1 MFGNRHWVVGLAGII
16 VLIGRAAVAQE
27 MPRRQVSGI
36 YPHLAMFNDE
46 GECGTGAVVPWAG
59 RLWAVTYAP
68 HKPTGSSDKLYEI
81 DGDLKQ
87 TIRPESIGGT
97 PANRLIHKES
107 NQLFIGPYVI
117 DVNRN
122 VRVITPDQMFGRHTG
137 TARHLFDP
145 AGKVYYATMEEG
157 LYEVDVKTLAVK
169 ELWAD
174 EQVKTGR
181 HADLPGYHGKG
192 FYSGQ
197 GRVVY
202 SNNGEHGPEALK
214 KPDVPSGVL
223 AEWDGK
229 ADKWTIVRRNQ
240 FTEVTGP
247 GGIEGNSNPS
257 TNPIWAIGWDH
268 RSLILNVLDEG
279 KWHSY
284 RLPKT
289 SHSYDGAHGWNT
301 EWPRIRDIGEKDLLM
316 TMHGAFWRFP
326 RTFSAK
332 NPAGIRPRSSYLKV
346 VGDFCRWGELI
357 VLGCDDTAK
366 SEFLN
371 KRKLKGNVA
380 GPGQSQSNLWFLKP
394 EQLDHLGPVLGRG
407 ALWLKDDVKAGQAS
421 DPYLLAGY
429 ERKSLHLTHAG
440 DAGVSFGIELDR
452 NGTGAWTQWKS
463 VELAPSGSTWLDLAD
478 APPAEWIRLTPGSA
492 TKGVTAFFHSSNRD
506 PRGIVPDHIFK
517 GFEARPQPAT
527 ISLLHVRGADFKTLR
542 CVGDFGGVD
551 LGEDLELESTRD
563 EAGIEWVRKNCT
575 PPKDV
580 IHVDEASVVYHDDER
595 RTWRLPR
602 QESPEAADDEATS
615 IRGRVCREVCTE
627 RDLLNVGGTFY
638 ELPAENAGGFARVR
652 PIATHARNISDFATY
667 RGLLFMAGRASIGV
681 GEHMPSFPVTSGQ
694 YGLWIGAVDDLW
706 KFGKPRGY
714 GGPWRKTA
722 VVANRPSDP
731 YLMTGYDR
739 KDLALFQRGADKVRM
754 TVEVDFT
761 GNGDWTKYQT
771 FEVGSE
777 SVRHS
782 FPEAFAAYWVRVV
795 ADHDCEATALFKY
808 E

>member
-1 MFGNRHWVVGLAGII
+1 MAGRSLRISFA
-16 VLIGRAAVAQE
+16 VLIAAVGTSASGQL
-27 MPRRQVSGI
+27 PSRRQVSGI
-36 YPHLAMFNDE
+36 SPHLAMFNDE
-46 GECGTGAVVPWAG
+46 GECGTGAVVPWAD

-81 DGDLKQ
+81 DVNLQQ
-87 TIRPESIGGT
+87 TIRPESVGGT

-117 DVNRN
+117 DADRN
-122 VRVITPDQMFGRHTG
+122 VRVIRPDQMFGRHTG

-174 EQVKTGR
+174 EQVEKGR

-202 SNNGEHGPEALK
+202 SNNGEHGLEAQK

-247 GGIEGNSNPS
+247 GGLEGNPNPA
-257 TNPIWAIGWDH
+257 TDPIWAIGWDH
-268 RSLILNVLDEG
+268 RSLILNVLDQG

-301 EWPRIRDIGEKDLLM
+301 EWPRIRDIGEQDLLM

-326 RTFSAK
+326 RTFSVK
-332 NPAGIRPRSSYLKV
+332 NSAGLRPRSSYLKV
-346 VGDFCRWGELI
+346 VGDFCRWGDNL

-371 KRKLKGNVA
+371 KRKLKRGVA

-394 EQLDHLGPVLGRG
+394 EQLDQFGPVLGRG
-407 ALWLKDDVKAGQAS
+407 AVWLKDDVKAGQAS

-429 ERKSLHLTHAG
+429 QRKALHLSHAG
-440 DAGVSFGIELDR
+440 DAAVGFTIEVDR
-452 NGTGAWTQWKS
+452 TGTGDWTRWKTID
-463 VELAPSGSTWLDLAD
+463 VGPSGSTWLDLSE
-478 APPAEWIRLTPGSA
+478 APPAEWMRLIPGGA
-492 TKGVTAFFHSSNRD
+492 ARGVTAFVHASNRD
-506 PRGIVPDHIFK
+506 ERGTAPDRMFT
-517 GFEARPQPAT
+517 GFEAKPHPAK
-527 ISLLHVRGADFKTLR
+527 ISLLHVRGAGLKTLR
-542 CVGDFGGVD
+542 CVGDSGGFD
-551 LGEDLELESTRD
+551 LGEGLELQTVRD

-575 PPKDV
+575 PPRDV
-580 IHVDEASVVYHDDER
+580 IQVDEASAVYRDDDQ

-602 QESPEAADDEATS
+602 QESPESDFDYSNSHRE
-615 IRGRVCREVCTE
+615 RVCREVCTE

-638 ELPAENAGGFARVR
+638 ELPADNAGGFAKIR
-652 PIATHARNISDFATY
+652 PIATHSRHLSDFATY
-667 RGLLFMAGRASIGV
+667 RGLFVMAGRGANGV
-681 GEHMPSFPVTSGQ
+681 PEHMPTSARASED
-694 YGLWIGAVDDLW
+694 YGLWIGAIDDLW

-722 VVANRPSDP
+722 VVANTPSDP
-731 YLMTGYDR
+731 YLMRGYDR
-739 KDLALFQRGADKVRM
+739 KDLALSQRGADIVRM
-754 TVEVDFT
+754 TVEVDVT

-777 SVRHS
+777 TVRHS
-782 FPEAFAAYWVRVV
+782 FPEAFAAYWVRVI
-795 ADHDCEATALFKY
+795 ADKDCEATALFKY